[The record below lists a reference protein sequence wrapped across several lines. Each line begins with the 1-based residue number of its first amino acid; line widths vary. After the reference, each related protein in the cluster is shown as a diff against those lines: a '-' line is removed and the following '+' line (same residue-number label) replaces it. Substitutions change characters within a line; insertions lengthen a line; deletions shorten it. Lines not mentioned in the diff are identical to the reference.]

1 MILQLKYRDRCR
13 FKKSSIILLNIQ
25 TLASPMNQKI
35 SSVAARREE
44 KKALRWT
51 HTSFE
56 PWNDIHLPVSAAF
69 MNINV
74 SHFSWVASCDR
85 NIQLYFPGWIKKRK
99 WKYGSIQLL
108 HLSHKLLLN
117 HAHLFSFEWD
127 HNIRPQNPSC
137 TFWEERWNWEI
148 SGKSVKEWIFWGR
161 AKCFGRTRAL
171 PRSSAWDPELLLW
184 LRMQKTEVYGRFICT
199 VYASHPFK
207 WRLTRR

>member
-1 MILQLKYRDRCR
+1 
-13 FKKSSIILLNIQ
+13 
-25 TLASPMNQKI
+25 
-35 SSVAARREE
+35 
-44 KKALRWT
+44 
-51 HTSFE
+51 
-56 PWNDIHLPVSAAF
+56 

-148 SGKSVKEWIFWGR
+148 SGKSVKEKNSHWKWRKWRISE
-161 AKCFGRTRAL
+161 AESKESKHHIEYD
-171 PRSSAWDPELLLW
+171 RSSKKIKSFEEGLNLERNTSWHLSLVLYT
-184 LRMQKTEVYGRFICT
+184 LFC
-199 VYASHPFK
+199 SHTDLKP
-207 WRLTRR
+207 TYN